1 MKGRRLLE
9 DSGRGGGRWWEGG
22 LLGDGGRGDGGRW
35 WEEGW
40 WEMVGGRV
48 VGRWW
53 KGGWWGGGRKGCW
66 EMVGGGVVGDDGVLL
81 EVRLDGLV
89 GEWKFCWSG

>member
-1 MKGRRLLE
+1 MKGRRLLG

-22 LLGDGGRGDGGRW
+22 WEMVGGGVVRRW
-35 WEEGW
+35 WEGGW

-66 EMVGGGVVGDDGVLL
+66 EMVGGGVVRDDGVLL

-89 GEWKFCWSG
+89 EGWKFCWSG